1 MIPLAVEGAPHE
13 QVPVVVVHDVH
24 EINLNGPGDGVQLP
38 TVPAVVLHG
47 VQETTE
53 HVVAFHEPDVAVEG
67 NSDDVAVVF
76 DSDDNI
82 ESEHDSDD
90 DLNSESFIIDFQRL
104 SINDSADNIGNNVE
118 RVNHNDLRLSEWQE
132 ILCRFSSDILL
143 REQKVA
149 SKEKTISLNES
160 RSMLLECKICMENN
174 CNIITFP
181 CMHLVMCKA
190 CFDSHTEDTNVLHS
204 CPICRAPIQSSS
216 HVYLA

>member
-1 MIPLAVEGAPHE
+1 MIPLAVEDALHE
-13 QVPVVVVHDVH
+13 QAP
-24 EINLNGPGDGVQLP
+24 Q
-38 TVPAVVLHG
+38 
-47 VQETTE
+47 
-53 HVVAFHEPDVAVEG
+53 EPDVAAVFESYETEPDFE
-67 NSDDVAVVF
+67 SDDG
-76 DSDDNI
+76 
-82 ESEHDSDD
+82 
-90 DLNSESFIIDFQRL
+90 LNSESLNIDFQML
-104 SINDSADNIGNNVE
+104 SINDPGNNVANNVE

-132 ILCRFSSDILL
+132 ILCRFSADILR

-204 CPICRAPIQSSS
+204 CPICRAIIQSSS
-216 HVYLA
+216 HVYLV